1 MLKILHTG
9 DLHLDSAFSSLDERQ
24 AKLRKNEMRA
34 AFTSMMTYARMN
46 GIDLLLM
53 AGDVVDSRFVTKET
67 AALLAN
73 ELAKFEKPVFI
84 APGNHDYADQ
94 NSIWRRIQWPENVHI
109 FLEDTLSC
117 VDVPSLDIMVWG
129 YGFTSPFM
137 ESCPAAG
144 KTVADPNRINILVC
158 HCDTLLSDDR
168 KAPIKE
174 SQIAA
179 FGADYAALGHY
190 HNPPAAGEKWAYC
203 GCLEPKNFGENGPKG
218 VCVVEVDKQN
228 GTSTVRMKRVRFSKR
243 RFENEVLDITGA
255 STMEDVRQRTAAF
268 LSEKKFGED
277 ILLRLKYTGMVETG
291 LVLDADQLGD
301 MGLFCLQ
308 VEDKTFPAASL
319 DALASDT
326 GIRGAFYRKLA
337 PALESDDPDTKD
349 TALKA
354 LRYGLAAIAG
364 ENLV

>member
-144 KTVADPNRINILVC
+144 KTVADPN
-158 HCDTLLSDDR
+158 
-168 KAPIKE
+168 
-174 SQIAA
+174 
-179 FGADYAALGHY
+179 
-190 HNPPAAGEKWAYC
+190 
-203 GCLEPKNFGENGPKG
+203 
-218 VCVVEVDKQN
+218 VEVTCLHGMNPSRVSEIDCDAYNKVADAVADTWTGTIVSPYLMVQCSDSRHYGRISDK
-228 GTSTVRMKRVRFSKR
+228 VYRFSAMALTSEER
-243 RFENEVLDITGA
+243 ATIHGNNERIRVDA
-255 STMEDVRQRTAAF
+255 V
-268 LSEKKFGED
+268 KKAVEFY
-277 ILLRLKYTGMVETG
+277 IRLM
-291 LVLDADQLGD
+291 
-301 MGLFCLQ
+301 
-308 VEDKTFPAASL
+308 
-319 DALASDT
+319 
-326 GIRGAFYRKLA
+326 RKC
-337 PALESDDPDTKD
+337 
-349 TALKA
+349 
-354 LRYGLAAIAG
+354 
-364 ENLV
+364 